1 MTPSGI
7 FVSNMRLFVVILCH
21 FVFVLTLG
29 GLFYQSL
36 GVVVLSLLF
45 LYYFLYLVFYTI
57 AFSSIICIREI

>member
-7 FVSNMRLFVVILCH
+7 FVSNMRHLVVVLCH
-21 FVFVLTLG
+21 FVFVLALG

-45 LYYFLYLVFYTI
+45 LYYFLYLLFYTI
-57 AFSSIICIREI
+57 AFSSIICIIEI